1 MSGLINYVSCGA
13 LWLGLAAKAPDLVR
27 HPRDPYL
34 RAICTVLG
42 LAGACFL
49 LGAAPTVGAINR
61 LSGVPNLAAP
71 LTYASIIAYS
81 AASQVLVV
89 HWRGG
94 ARVRHVARRWVAGYT
109 LVVVGI
115 GVMFAL
121 GDAPVERRT
130 DLDTYYATTP
140 FVAEMIVLYLVGH
153 LVAVSATTLLSLRW
167 AREVNGW
174 LRAGMVVLGLGSLC
188 GAGYSVTKLTAVAA
202 RWCGRDWSELS
213 TDVSPVA
220 AGLGAMLT
228 SVGILTPL
236 AGPRLAQWRRSWHT
250 YARLA
255 PLERE
260 LDHLLTRHSLRLP
273 RPRLASPTTLLMW
286 RQTSIH
292 NALGH
297 LDAFFDRARYE
308 RVHEAV
314 LQATG
319 DKEHAEAA
327 AWAAVI
333 AAAARAQHASGSP
346 VPAPGPGS
354 VLGQGAAGRE
364 RRETAGPP
372 PFEAAWAAAWPVPA
386 GRSEGGTQATGGK
399 PAERPGTASP
409 DDGPPPAVGPSP
421 GGGSAFGPGYG
432 VPDPAVLVRIAQALT
447 AVGNPGRASEG
458 VYGGAAPSGAA

>member
-1 MSGLINYVSCGA
+1 MSGVINYVSCGV
-13 LWLGLAAKAPDLVR
+13 LWLGLAAKTPDLVR

-94 ARVRHVARRWVAGYT
+94 ARVRHVARRWVAVYT
-109 LVVVGI
+109 LVVAGI
-115 GVMFAL
+115 GVTFAL

-140 FVAEMIVLYLVGH
+140 FIAEMIVLYLVGH
-153 LVAVSATTLLSLRW
+153 LVAVSVTTVLSLRW
-167 AREVNGW
+167 AREVDGW

-188 GAGYSVTKLTAVAA
+188 GAGYSVTKLTAVVA

-220 AGLGAMLT
+220 AGLGAMLI

-236 AGPRLAQWRRSWHT
+236 AGPRLAQWRRSWRT

-260 LDHLLTRHSLRLP
+260 LDELLTRRSLRLP
-273 RPRLASPTTLLMW
+273 RPRWASPTTLLMW

-297 LDAFFDRARYE
+297 LDAFFDRAHYE
-308 RVHEAV
+308 RVHDAA

-333 AAAARAQHASGSP
+333 AAAARAQHAGGSP
-346 VPAPGPGS
+346 GPAAGPGS
-354 VLGQGAAGRE
+354 VPGEGAAGRE
-364 RRETAGPP
+364 ERCEAAGPP
-372 PFEAAWAAAWPVPA
+372 PLEAVWAAAWPVA
-386 GRSEGGTQATGGK
+386 
-399 PAERPGTASP
+399 AERSGNGTEAA
-409 DDGPPPAVGPSP
+409 GGGPSP
-421 GGGSAFGPGYG
+421 GGASVFGRLGDG
-432 VPDPAVLVRIAQALT
+432 VPGPAALVRIAEALNS
-447 AVGNPGRASEG
+447 AGAP
-458 VYGGAAPSGAA
+458 GGASGGVIGGTTPSGAA

>member
-1 MSGLINYVSCGA
+1 MSGVINYVSCGA
-13 LWLGLAAKAPDLVR
+13 LWLGLAAKTPDLVR

-94 ARVRHVARRWVAGYT
+94 ARVRHVARRWVAAYT

-115 GVMFAL
+115 GVTFAL

-140 FVAEMIVLYLVGH
+140 FIAEMIVLYLVGH
-153 LVAVSATTLLSLRW
+153 LVAVSVTTVLSLRW
-167 AREVNGW
+167 AREVDGW

-188 GAGYSVTKLTAVAA
+188 GAGYSVTKLTAVVA
-202 RWCGRDWSELS
+202 RWCGGDWSELS

-220 AGLGAMLT
+220 AGLGAMLI

-260 LDHLLTRHSLRLP
+260 LDDLLTRHSLRLP
-273 RPRLASPTTLLMW
+273 RPRWASPTTLLMW

-297 LDAFFDRARYE
+297 LDAFFDRSRYE
-308 RVHEAV
+308 RVHEAA

-333 AAAARAQHASGSP
+333 AAAARAQHAGGTP
-346 VPAPGPGS
+346 VPAAGGAFA
-354 VLGQGAAGRE
+354 LGEGAAGRE
-364 RRETAGPP
+364 ERGEAAGPP
-372 PFEAAWAAAWPVPA
+372 PFEAAWAATWPVAAERA
-386 GRSEGGTQATGGK
+386 GAPSPGGT
-399 PAERPGTASP
+399 
-409 DDGPPPAVGPSP
+409 PSP
-421 GGGSAFGPGYG
+421 GGGSVFGRLGDG
-432 VPDPAVLVRIAQALT
+432 VPGPAVLVRIAQALDS
-447 AVGNPGRASEG
+447 AGDP
-458 VYGGAAPSGAA
+458 GGASQGVCGGTTPSGAA